1 MLRLAP
7 KERMKISRQSMP
19 EKEPL
24 VRIHNWDEV
33 PFGYTPAMAQLE
45 AMRCLECKKPKCLL
59 GCPVQV
65 KIPEFIEL
73 VAEGDFLGAARKVK
87 ETNALPA
94 VCGRVCPQ
102 EDQCE
107 KYCVVGLKGEPV
119 AIGRLERFVAD
130 YERNSQQVTVP
141 ETPPPTGKKIA
152 IVGAGPAGLTAAGD
166 LAKLGHEVVVFEAL
180 HKPGG
185 VLFYGIPQFRL
196 PKEIVEAEINA
207 LRRQGVMIKTNYVIG
222 KIKSV
227 DDLFEEDGFHAIFV
241 GTGAGLPYFM
251 SIPGENLNAVYSANE
266 FLTRI
271 NLMRAWDFPHV
282 DTPLHPHRRLAV
294 IGGGNTA
301 LDAARTALR
310 LPSAEK
316 VFLIYRR
323 SAVEMPARH
332 EEVEHAKAEG
342 IEFLFLTTPVAFIG
356 EDGWVKKVECQKM
369 ELGEPDSTGRRKPV
383 PIQESNFRLE
393 VDAAIIAIGNGPNP
407 LLARS
412 TPGLKLSRRGTI
424 EVVEAETGRTHRPA
438 VFAGGDIVTG
448 GETVIGA
455 MGAGK
460 RAAKAIHEY
469 LMREPCSSP
478 ETPDSEKEA
487 EAFNETS
494 HGYH

>member
-1 MLRLAP
+1 MPTITP
-7 KERMKISRQSMP
+7 KERMKIPRQTMP
-19 EKEPL
+19 EQDPADR
-24 VRIHNWDEV
+24 VHNWDEV
-33 PFGYTPAMAQLE
+33 PFGYTPAMARLE
-45 AMRCLECKKPKCLL
+45 AMRCLECKKPKCIL

-65 KIPEFIEL
+65 KIPEFIQL
-73 VAEGDFLGAARKVK
+73 VADGDFLGAARKVK
-87 ETNALPA
+87 ETNTLPA

-107 KYCVVGLKGEPV
+107 KYCIIGLKGEPV

-130 YERNSQQVTVP
+130 YERNSHQATVP
-141 ETPPPTGKKIA
+141 EIAPPTGKKIA

-166 LAKLGHEVVVFEAL
+166 LAKLGHEVVIFEAL

-196 PKEIVEAEINA
+196 PKEIVEAEVND
-207 LRRQGVMIKTNYVIG
+207 LRRLGVQIKTNYVIG
-222 KIKSV
+222 RIKSV
-227 DDLFEEDGFHAIFV
+227 DELFEVDGFHAIFV

-251 SIPGENLNAVYSANE
+251 GIPGENLNAIYSANE

-271 NLMRAWDFPHV
+271 NLMRAWDFPHT
-282 DTPLHPHRRLAV
+282 DTPLHTHRCLAV

-310 LPSAEK
+310 LPSVEK
-316 VFLIYRR
+316 VYLIYRR
-323 SAVEMPARH
+323 SAAEMPARH

-342 IEFLFLTTPVAFIG
+342 IEFLFLTNPVAFIG
-356 EDGWVKKVECQKM
+356 ADGWVKKVECQKM
-369 ELGEPDSTGRRKPV
+369 ELGEPDSSGRRKPI
-383 PIQESNFRLE
+383 PISGSNFHLD
-393 VDAAIIAIGNGPNP
+393 VDGLIIAIGNGPNP
-407 LLARS
+407 LLARA

-424 EVVEAETGRTHRPA
+424 EVVESETGRTHRHA

-460 RAAKAIHEY
+460 RSAKAIHEY
-469 LMREPCSSP
+469 LMQEPCAAT
-478 ETPDSEKEA
+478 ETVDAEKEELECTPDRVSR
-487 EAFNETS
+487 
-494 HGYH
+494 